1 MWFVLLL
8 TTNTFID
15 FLTTDQLCIDEAGP
29 LTMLQMK
36 YMCLH
41 DRVIVTQLVNTES
54 PPLLP
59 I

>member
-36 YMCLH
+36 YVFAC
-41 DRVIVTQLVNTES
+41 
-54 PPLLP
+54 
-59 I
+59 